1 MKTHPAGGEKTRPA
15 GGDEDTPGWGDE
27 DTPGGGGEDSPTPAA
42 SARDLPVS
50 LNTVGA
56 AAGGSRDTPAAFVD
70 FEQGAGLAGARGR
83 SGRGVPKSWRPR
95 LFRGALQ
102 NFGGTESQNRI
113 IILRYRTRSTH
124 KLTTILHAIAK
135 AKM

>member
-27 DTPGGGGEDSPTPAA
+27 DTPGWGGEDSPTPAA

-70 FEQGAGLAGARGR
+70 FEQ
-83 SGRGVPKSWRPR
+83 VEV
-95 LFRGALQ
+95 LQ
-102 NFGGTESQNRI
+102 
-113 IILRYRTRSTH
+113 
-124 KLTTILHAIAK
+124 
-135 AKM
+135 